1 MTSLLSK
8 FVDTI
13 VSFKDRKGSSLEEI
27 LNNINSQRKN
37 KLKINSLHV
46 KKALEI
52 GVKTGLL
59 KKSNGK
65 FKLGIETKYYDLLK
79 NFRYVA
85 KRWSTFKEKRRNGRS
100 QQGKQHRRGKNIK
113 TSKVSR
119 LSTKARN
126 LKLPIKQLR
135 SRGRRD
141 KNTSTCCRRKG
152 IKRKYDNYTSA
163 VVSDRSRRPRRKGR
177 KRRQRRP
184 RRPSKYGRKY

>member
-1 MTSLLSK
+1 MSTLLSK

-13 VSFKDRKGSSLEEI
+13 VSFKDRKGSPLEEI
-27 LNNINSQRKN
+27 LNNINSQRKK
-37 KLKINSLHV
+37 KLKNNSLHV

-85 KRWSTFKEKRRNGRS
+85 KRWSTFTENRRNGKN

-113 TSKVSR
+113 
-119 LSTKARN
+119 
-126 LKLPIKQLR
+126 
-135 SRGRRD
+135 
-141 KNTSTCCRRKG
+141 
-152 IKRKYDNYTSA
+152 TSA

-177 KRRQRRP
+177 KRRERRP
-184 RRPSKYGRKY
+184 RRSSKYGRRK